1 MNSLTTLLSAGT
13 EVTDFNSLR
22 YSSKV
27 NEIGRAHFI
36 VRLDN
41 AKATEANLRHYNR
54 IEITDSDGTVR
65 WNGVISKKNVRINQV
80 TIECLSLLHIL
91 DKRLTADSDTLSGNA
106 NTKIAGLIT
115 TMNSSEDT
123 KIENGVQDVATSI
136 DITFNRNRILN
147 AIRVIADAVNAQF
160 EIDMDMKFNFKVTVG
175 SDKSSSILFQYNTDQ
190 IQAANIIEFNV
201 DDIGTE
207 ITSKVYG
214 KANTLT
220 SAKEDATI
228 KSNFGL
234 QERSKNFIEPNDQ
247 ATLDGL
253 TERSTI
259 DEQFSPQITLIPSV
273 ADNFEAGDVVSVKIK
288 NKLIDIDTTY
298 QILEKKV
305 QLVNGQ
311 KQINVRITSQPTDF
325 VRQVKELQN
334 TVDLLSREI

>member
-1 MNSLTTLLSAGT
+1 
-13 EVTDFNSLR
+13 
-22 YSSKV
+22 
-27 NEIGRAHFI
+27 
-36 VRLDN
+36 
-41 AKATEANLRHYNR
+41 
-54 IEITDSDGTVR
+54 
-65 WNGVISKKNVRINQV
+65 
-80 TIECLSLLHIL
+80 
-91 DKRLTADSDTLSGNA
+91 
-106 NTKIAGLIT
+106 
-115 TMNSSEDT
+115 MNSSEDT
-123 KIENGVQDVATSI
+123 KIENGVQDVTTSI

-160 EIDMDMKFNFKVTVG
+160 EIDTDMKLNFKVTVG

-190 IQAANIIEFNV
+190 IQAANIVEFNV

-207 ITSKVYG
+207 IISKVYG
-214 KANTLT
+214 KADTLT

-234 QERSKNFIEPNDQ
+234 QEKAKNFIEPNDQ

-259 DEQFSPQITLIPSV
+259 DGQFSPQITLTPSV
-273 ADNFEAGDVVSVKIK
+273 ADNFEVGDIVSVKLK

-325 VRQVKELQN
+325 LRQVKELQDN
-334 TVDLLSREI
+334 MDLLSREI